1 MDIKDR
7 ENIRELVKEVIVQ
20 EKLGDWVKDKGEKTW
35 NTTKKVG
42 KAIGREAK
50 ETLVASKILIKLI
63 KNKKEPT
70 KKEIEF
76 LKAQSK
82 DLGKSLALIG
92 LQLIPGSSVAIITLE
107 KALKKHGLSLFPKK
121 QELPD

>member
-92 LQLIPGSSVAIITLE
+92 LQAIPGSSVAIIALE
-107 KALKKHGLSLFPKK
+107 KTLKKHGLSLFPKK